1 MIAHMI
7 NKCLALQREKAKAQ
21 LRESQIENEEDLEA
35 SRLHRL
41 QQEAVAAKQEVSTD
55 LLLHC
60 A

>member
-1 MIAHMI
+1 MI